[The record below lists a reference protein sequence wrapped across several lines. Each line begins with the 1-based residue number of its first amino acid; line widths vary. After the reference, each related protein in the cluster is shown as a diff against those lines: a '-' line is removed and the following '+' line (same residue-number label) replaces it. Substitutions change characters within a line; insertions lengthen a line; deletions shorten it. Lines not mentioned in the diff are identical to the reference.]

1 MHLNGRWGKG
11 LALLLVGTVV
21 ALGMACGGGGGG
33 GDAVSGTITGIKI
46 SGDSGICG
54 GTYSYIVFTAQGD
67 EDDAG
72 VVLILIAAGDVS
84 AFFTDSTGENMA
96 TGTISGSTMTL
107 SFSSEDGATVSI
119 VLVCA
124 DGGASFSGA
133 WTETGGGGDT
143 PVPDPTT
150 PSTPTPSPTPG
161 TPTTPTPSPAP
172 SPATGSSA
180 FAGSMMGTWSGT
192 CSGFP
197 ASGTFMFT
205 IAADGSVSGSYS
217 GDDSGPVSGSVSDAG
232 GLTVGGAAGSS
243 TWVGDITK
251 TGDTLS
257 GGGPWS
263 DPDCSGTWSGSGP
276 AA

>member
-1 MHLNGRWGKG
+1 MRLNGRWGRG

-33 GDAVSGTITGIKI
+33 GDAVSGTITGVKI

-54 GTYSYIVFTAQGD
+54 GTYSYIVFTAQGE

-72 VVLILIAAGDVS
+72 VVLILIAASDVS
-84 AFFTDSTGENMA
+84 AFFSDASGENA
-96 TGTISGSTMTL
+96 AVGTISGNTMTL
-107 SFSSEDGATVSI
+107 AFSSEDGATVTV

-124 DGGASFSGA
+124 DGGASFSGS
-133 WTETGGGGDT
+133 WTETGGGGGE
-143 PVPDPTT
+143 PAADPTT
-150 PSTPTPSPTPG
+150 PSTPSPAVPSTPGPATPS
-161 TPTTPTPSPAP
+161 AP
-172 SPATGSSA
+172 GSSA

-197 ASGTFMFT
+197 ASGSFMFT

-243 TWVGDITK
+243 TWVGDITR

-257 GGGPWS
+257 GGGPWN